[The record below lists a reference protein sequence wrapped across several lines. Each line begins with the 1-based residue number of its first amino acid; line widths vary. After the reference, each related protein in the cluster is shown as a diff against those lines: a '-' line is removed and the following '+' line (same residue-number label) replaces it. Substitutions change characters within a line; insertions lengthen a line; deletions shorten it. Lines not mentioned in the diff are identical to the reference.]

1 VQQNNGERRAKNGA
15 EDGVD
20 AVTPGG
26 YKEAATRTDQ
36 TPLMARPKEA
46 PKSKLRI
53 IGARRLTLKQIVKG
67 KT

>member
-1 VQQNNGERRAKNGA
+1 MRWMSFKAEGNGG

-26 YKEAATRTDQ
+26 YMEAAARTGR

-46 PKSKLRI
+46 PKSKLRV
-53 IGARRLTLKQIVKG
+53 IGARRLTLKQIVEG

>member
-1 VQQNNGERRAKNGA
+1 M
-15 EDGVD
+15 D
-20 AVTPGG
+20 A
-26 YKEAATRTDQ
+26 AARTDQ

-46 PKSKLRI
+46 AKSKLRI